1 MFFKFRILRGSGAAA
16 VAAGIAVLMACP
28 AAADPNKILEIKVK
42 QVVFYESADG
52 KVAGRIARDK
62 IKVPLDINDISP
74 NGRVFLVTIDGED
87 LWIPK
92 LLTRTDAA
100 APKVAVDCQSITES
114 YATTRGFGECE

>member
-1 MFFKFRILRGSGAAA
+1 MFFKFRILRESGAVT

-28 AAADPNKILEIKVK
+28 AAAEPTVILEIKVK
-42 QVVFYESADG
+42 QVVFYKTKDG
-52 KVAGRIARDK
+52 KAAGRIARDEIELPLP
-62 IKVPLDINDISP
+62 IKDKSP
-74 NGRVFLVTIDGED
+74 NGRFLVTIGGKD

-114 YATTRGFGECE
+114 YATTRGFGKCK

>member
-1 MFFKFRILRGSGAAA
+1 MFFKFRILRESGAAA
-16 VAAGIAVLMACP
+16 VVAGIAVLMACP
-28 AAADPNKILEIKVK
+28 AAADPNVILEIKVK

-62 IKVPLDINDISP
+62 IKVPLDIDDISP
-74 NGRVFLVTIDGED
+74 NGRLFLVTIGGKD

-100 APKVAVDCQSITES
+100 APKVAVSCDSITES
-114 YATTRGFGECE
+114 YATTRGFGKCK